1 MKVIIE
7 QAMNFIT
14 SMVMRLLNNFS
25 FLTFLSNK
33 LN

>member
-14 SMVMRLLNNFS
+14 SMVMRLLNGFF

>member
-14 SMVMRLLNNFS
+14 SMVMRLLNSFF